1 MQFSIATIVLAL
13 SALTSA
19 SVILERQTRATGAC
33 CLPSKSIKQEVCT
46 TAGGAQGRCVPGGGG
61 ANCNGALDCVAQTA
75 LTCDASVIERGNPLC
90 RAKVAGG
97 LQDGTKVI
105 QNLSQAKVN

>member
-1 MQFSIATIVLAL
+1 MQFSITTIVLAL

-19 SVILERQTRATGAC
+19 SVILERQGATGAC
-33 CLPSKSIKQEVCT
+33 CFPSKSIKQEACT
-46 TAGGAQGRCVPGGGG
+46 TAGGAAGRCVPGGGG
-61 ANCNGALDCVAQTA
+61 ANCNGALDCVAQTN
-75 LTCDASVIERGNPLC
+75 LVCDANVIERGKSLC
-90 RAKVAGG
+90 RAKVANG